1 MTKRE
6 LLEAIYRLTL
16 IEENDVTKKMIEATI
31 NALGE
36 VTSTTLQ
43 AGGEVTLPGIGKLA
57 VKQRAARTGR
67 NPRTGE
73 AVQIPAKR
81 VLKYT
86 PVKSIKDSLL

>member
-1 MTKRE
+1 MTKKE
-6 LLEAIYRLTL
+6 LLEAVFRLTQ
-16 IEENDVTKKMIEATI
+16 IEDNDISKKTVEVML

-36 VTSTTLQ
+36 ITNTTLQ

-57 VKQRAARTGR
+57 VKHRAARVGR

-86 PVKSIKDSLL
+86 PVKSIKDAI

>member
-1 MTKRE
+1 MNKRE
-6 LLEAIYRLTL
+6 LLESVFRLTQ
-16 IEENDVTKKMIEATI
+16 IENNEVSKKMVEATLD
-31 NALGE
+31 ALGM
-36 VTSTTLQ
+36 VACTTLQ
-43 AGGEVTLPGIGKLA
+43 AGGELTLPGIGKLA
-57 VKQRAARTGR
+57 VKHREARIGR